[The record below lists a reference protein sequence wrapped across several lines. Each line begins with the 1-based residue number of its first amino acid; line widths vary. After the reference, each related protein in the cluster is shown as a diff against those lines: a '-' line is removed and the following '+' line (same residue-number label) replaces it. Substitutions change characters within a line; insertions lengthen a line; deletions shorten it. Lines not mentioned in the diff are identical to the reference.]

1 MKLYALFTLHETGWG
16 TRTGIGDRKSFVP
29 GTRSS
34 ALTFTAAIATAA
46 QEKQGEM
53 GADGPM
59 HGEARGGMY
68 DVETNGMKARMG

>member
-16 TRTGIGDRKSFVP
+16 TRTGIGDRKSHYLRT
-29 GTRSS
+29 G
-34 ALTFTAAIATAA
+34 ALALILPAAIATAA
-46 QEKQGEM
+46 QEKQGDM
-53 GADGPM
+53 GAEGPM